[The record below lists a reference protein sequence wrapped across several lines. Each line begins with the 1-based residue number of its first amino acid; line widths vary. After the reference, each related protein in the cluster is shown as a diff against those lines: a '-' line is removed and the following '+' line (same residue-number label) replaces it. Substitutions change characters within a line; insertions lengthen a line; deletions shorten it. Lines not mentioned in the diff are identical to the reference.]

1 MDAQQQQPQEAGQGG
16 AGDAAAAAHAH
27 AAGAAPPPHEAPPPQ
42 EPPAAEAVAAAA
54 APGNVD
60 DDNDEDEEFVDA
72 EGGDDD
78 NGSGD
83 DDDDASFDD
92 EGEAEEDGDEAE
104 EGEEEEAGGAAGGG
118 AGAAA
123 WAIRDPVADAGL
135 GKHGCAHYRRRCR
148 LVAPCCGGEA
158 FWCRHCHNAAKD
170 DGEQDPS
177 KRHALDRRTVAEV
190 ICALC
195 DLRQP
200 VAEACRACGVRFGRY
215 ACLKCNFFGA
225 LGGVLW
231 LAARGG
237 GLFGSMRRVLLGR
250 KLLAAACP
258 PVHSISS
265 DATLTSQSHHHIT
278 QQTTRRPRSSSTATV
293 RARALHRTPRRP
305 GPAPIAAPLYPRPS
319 MPLKCFSA
327 SPLCLP
333 PPPTCRHPFFPET
346 APDQPNPDCGICRVG
361 GRPNFFHCATCNC
374 CYALALRESHVC
386 VQNAMHGACPVCFE
400 YLFDSVRP
408 ITVLLCGH
416 TIHQARAG
424 EGR

>member
-16 AGDAAAAAHAH
+16 AGDAAAEAHAH

-42 EPPAAEAVAAAA
+42 EPPAAEAAAAAAAAVPGAAAAA

-104 EGEEEEAGGAAGGG
+104 EGEEEEAGGGVGG

-225 LGGVLW
+225 LGVC
-231 LAARGG
+231 
-237 GLFGSMRRVLLGR
+237 LLGGEGRGAVWQHEERLVRR

-258 PVHSISS
+258 
-265 DATLTSQSHHHIT
+265 QS
-278 QQTTRRPRSSSTATV
+278 
-293 RARALHRTPRRP
+293 AL
-305 GPAPIAAPLYPRPS
+305 
-319 MPLKCFSA
+319 F
-327 SPLCLP
+327 
-333 PPPTCRHPFFPET
+333 
-346 APDQPNPDCGICRVG
+346 
-361 GRPNFFHCATCNC
+361 
-374 CYALALRESHVC
+374 
-386 VQNAMHGACPVCFE
+386 
-400 YLFDSVRP
+400 
-408 ITVLLCGH
+408 
-416 TIHQARAG
+416 
-424 EGR
+424 